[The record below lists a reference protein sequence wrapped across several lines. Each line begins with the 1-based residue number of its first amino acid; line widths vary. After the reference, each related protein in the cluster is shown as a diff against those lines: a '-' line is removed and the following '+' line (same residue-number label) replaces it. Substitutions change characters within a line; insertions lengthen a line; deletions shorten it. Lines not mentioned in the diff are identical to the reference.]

1 MCSWDLPDMSVL
13 ALGRCALS
21 GSCLHI
27 RLIPPAHV
35 TYITCNTGKKL
46 LYIRI
51 SKVYHYATNS
61 MYVSLAKTFKTDQ
74 LMVLLRLGYLKSVS
88 TNCCQ
93 TIISSSLI
101 SSIYYILC
109 STEKVFLTVIKILYN
124 LFLTWGANFRFFAR
138 QNNLVKINTH
148 WTNMLVY
155 TEESC
160 YNVIVFQLCKSA
172 YWYIL
177 DRLSIDN
184 WPYIFTDV
192 VSLSLHRG
200 DKTMLKWYYS

>member
-74 LMVLLRLGYLKSVS
+74 FMVLLRLGYLKSVS

-124 LFLTWGANFRFFAR
+124 LFLRGVLIFAFLR
-138 QNNLVKINTH
+138 GKTILWKLIPI
-148 WTNMLVY
+148 
-155 TEESC
+155 ERIC
-160 YNVIVFQLCKSA
+160 LC
-172 YWYIL
+172 IL
-177 DRLSIDN
+177 KKAA
-184 WPYIFTDV
+184 TM
-192 VSLSLHRG
+192 SLSFNFAKAHI
-200 DKTMLKWYYS
+200 DTS